1 MAGIVLAFVGG
12 GSGGGVAVLVVDGS
26 FSGAPLADISFG
38 G

>member
-1 MAGIVLAFVGG
+1 MAGIVLAFVGVA
-12 GSGGGVAVLVVDGS
+12 SSAAVLVVDGS

>member
-1 MAGIVLAFVGG
+1 MAGIVLSFVGVSAG
-12 GSGGGVAVLVVDGS
+12 GATVLVVDGA

>member
-1 MAGIVLAFVGG
+1 MSGIVLAFFGG
-12 GSGGGVAVLVVDGS
+12 AGGALVVVSDGT